1 MSESPSPDDLSQPG
15 QEPPPQWPG
24 QQWPGQQ
31 WPGQEPPQQPW
42 PGQQWPGQPWPGQ
55 QSPQQQWP
63 GQQWPG
69 QQPYPAQY
77 LPQQMQPGALAMP
90 KNPGSNSAL
99 ISLILGICSVVLFF
113 LGLLTAA
120 AVVIA
125 IVFSVKSRSTAQAA
139 GWPVLGMATA
149 GLVLGIVGGAFYI
162 LFGLF
167 TLGVGFIV

>member
-42 PGQQWPGQPWPGQ
+42 PGQQWPGQ